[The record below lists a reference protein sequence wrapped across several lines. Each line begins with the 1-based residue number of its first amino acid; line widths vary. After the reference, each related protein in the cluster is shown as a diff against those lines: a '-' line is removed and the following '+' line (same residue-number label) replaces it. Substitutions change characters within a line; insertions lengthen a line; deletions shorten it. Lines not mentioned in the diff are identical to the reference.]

1 MIRIED
7 LSYNFPDGTR
17 GLKKINLEIE
27 RGEFLGIVGRNG
39 SGKSTLVR
47 HLNGLLKPT
56 EGKVSINK
64 MDTADPSNMLKIR
77 QTVGMVFQNPY
88 TQFVGTTLEEDVAF
102 GPENLA
108 LPPEEI
114 RERVDRALEVVGLE
128 NYKNNSPKTLSG
140 GQSQCAAIASV
151 LAMKSECI
159 VFDEITSML
168 DSRSREQ
175 VREILR
181 KLREKARTIVYV
193 THRLEEVL
201 QADRILVMDR
211 GEIVREGNPKTVMKA
226 PELGGFGLELPPIV
240 ELLNSLEAGGLA
252 LDWARLASIE
262 NLAEELWESRWKI

>member
-7 LSYNFPDGTR
+7 LSYSFPDGTL

-27 RGEFLGIVGRNG
+27 KGEFLGIVGRNG

-56 EGKVSINK
+56 EGKVSING
-64 MDTADPSNMLKIR
+64 MDTADLSKLFEIR

-128 NYKNNSPKTLSG
+128 NFKNHSPKTLSG
-140 GQSQCAAIASV
+140 GQSQCAAIASA

-168 DSRSREQ
+168 DSSSREQ
-175 VREILR
+175 VREIIR
-181 KLREKARTIVYV
+181 KLRGKARTVVYV

-201 QADRILVMDR
+201 YADRIIIMDG
-211 GEIVREGNPKTVMKA
+211 GEIVRKGSPKTVFNA
-226 PELGGFGLELPPIV
+226 PGLEKFGLELPPVV
-240 ELLNSLEAGGLA
+240 ELLNSLEARGLA

-262 NLAEELWESRWKI
+262 NLAEEIWESRWKI

>member
-1 MIRIED
+1 MIRVED

-47 HLNGLLKPT
+47 HLNGLLNPT
-56 EGKVSINK
+56 EGKVYVK
-64 MDTADPSNMLKIR
+64 GMDTADPSNLLKIR

-128 NYKNNSPKTLSG
+128 NYKNHSPKTLSG
-140 GQSQCAAIASV
+140 GQSQCAAIASA

-159 VFDEITSML
+159 VFDEISSML

-181 KLREKARTIVYV
+181 KLRGKARTIVYV

-201 QADRILVMDR
+201 YADRILVMDR
-211 GEIVREGNPKTVMKA
+211 GQIVREGNPKTVFKT
-226 PELGGFGLELPPIV
+226 PELGEFGLELPPIV

-252 LDWARLASIE
+252 LEWARLASIE
-262 NLAEELWESRWKI
+262 NLAEEIWESRWKI

>member
-7 LSYNFPDGTR
+7 LSYDFPDGAQ
-17 GLKKINLEIE
+17 GLKQINLKIE

-56 EGKVSINK
+56 EGKVSING
-64 MDTADPSNMLKIR
+64 MDTADPSNLLKIR

-128 NYKNNSPKTLSG
+128 NFKNHSPKTLSG
-140 GQSQCAAIASV
+140 GQSQCAAIASA

-159 VFDEITSML
+159 VFDEISSML

-175 VREILR
+175 VREIIR
-181 KLREKARTIVYV
+181 KLRKKVRTIVYV

-201 QADRILVMDR
+201 YADRVIIMDR
-211 GEIVREGNPKTVMKA
+211 GEIVREGSPKTVFKA
-226 PELGGFGLELPPIV
+226 SDPGKFDLELPPVV
-240 ELLNSLEAGGLA
+240 ELLNSLEARGFA

-262 NLAEELWESRWKI
+262 NLAEEIWESGWKI

>member
-7 LSYNFPDGTR
+7 LSYDFPDGAQ
-17 GLKKINLEIE
+17 GLKQINLKIE

-56 EGKVSINK
+56 EGKVSING
-64 MDTADPSNMLKIR
+64 MDTADPSNLLKIR

-128 NYKNNSPKTLSG
+128 NFKNHSPKTLSG
-140 GQSQCAAIASV
+140 GQSQCAAIASA

-159 VFDEITSML
+159 VFDEISSML

-175 VREILR
+175 VREIIR
-181 KLREKARTIVYV
+181 KLRKKVRTIVYV

-201 QADRILVMDR
+201 YADRVIIMDR
-211 GEIVREGNPKTVMKA
+211 GEIVREGSPKTVFKA
-226 PELGGFGLELPPIV
+226 SDPGKFGLELPPVV
-240 ELLNSLEAGGLA
+240 ELLNSLEARGFA

-262 NLAEELWESRWKI
+262 NLAEEIWESGWKI

>member
-7 LSYNFPDGTR
+7 LSYNFPDGTP

-27 RGEFLGIVGRNG
+27 KGEFLGIVGRNG

-47 HLNGLLKPT
+47 HLNGLLKPM
-56 EGKVSINK
+56 EGKVSVK
-64 MDTADPSNMLKIR
+64 GMDTADPSKLLEIR
-77 QTVGMVFQNPY
+77 QAVGMVFQNPY

-114 RERVDRALEVVGLE
+114 RERVDRALEMVGLE
-128 NYKNNSPKTLSG
+128 NFKNHSPKTLSG
-140 GQSQCAAIASV
+140 GQSQSAAIASA

-159 VFDEITSML
+159 VLDEISSML

-175 VREILR
+175 VREIIR
-181 KLREKARTIVYV
+181 KLRGKSRTIVYV

-201 QADRILVMDR
+201 YADRILVMDG
-211 GEIVREGNPKTVMKA
+211 GEIVREGSPKTVFKA
-226 PELGGFGLELPPIV
+226 QDLGKFGLEMPPVV
-240 ELLNSLEAGGLA
+240 ELLNSLEARGLA
-252 LDWARLASIE
+252 FDWSRLASIE
-262 NLAEELWESRWKI
+262 NLAEEIWESRWKI